1 MKRWDIMQGRDN
13 GGKTYW
19 NKVGVLFA
27 GNDGKMWMELNAL
40 PIGDSEGRVRCQV
53 FEPRQQSDS
62 NRSEQRGAPVE
73 AMDDS
78 IPF

>member
-27 GNDGKMWMELNAL
+27 GNDGKMWIELQAL
-40 PIGDSEGRVRCQV
+40 NVM
-53 FEPRQQSDS
+53 PRWRHSSTSYLGAS
-62 NRSEQRGAPVE
+62 NS
-73 AMDDS
+73 
-78 IPF
+78 